1 MLVTVVVVIVGAVL
15 AVRGPVRV
23 ERDNGAAGER
33 RGKQTGQ
40 EKRRGSES
48 FHGPITGLAAAEVC
62 DTLLRAVSSGVL
74 LFHAGVDL
82 PCSTLAARMPATTG
96 RRAFL
101 QLLVDEG
108 VTHLF
113 GNPGTTELAIMEV
126 VPEFPQLDFVLGL
139 QESVVLAMADGFC
152 RASGRLAAANVH
164 VMPGLGNAMG
174 ALYNAKFSGSPILLT
189 AGQQEQGHGLLEPML
204 YEPLVPV
211 AQPLVKWA
219 VEATRAADLPRILHR
234 AAKIALTP
242 PTGPVFLSLPGDVL
256 DESVEMELGRPVRV
270 DSAARP
276 NDDVLKRIAEMA
288 TSAKR
293 PAILAGQELAA
304 RDAFGEAAELAELLG
319 AAVYGSSIPYA
330 AAFPTQHP
338 AYMGAFTRAQ
348 KQVRGALEAHDLL
361 LVLGADLLRMS
372 VYSPVEPLPP
382 GLPVIHVSER
392 SHELGKNY
400 RTDIAVE
407 ADVKQTLR
415 ALLPLV
421 RGAGPTEQAK
431 KRLAELK
438 QSNWSAQRD
447 KARVEAM
454 LAAETKPIDPQYL
467 MLRFTESLPRDAV
480 VVDEGLV
487 STYPL
492 PKLLPLRGPRDY
504 YGLASGGLGF
514 AVPGAVGIS
523 LALPG
528 RPIAVVSGDG
538 AAMYGI
544 QGLWTAAHRELPIT
558 YIIANNRGYRI
569 IKERLV
575 SFRKT
580 DKFTG
585 MDIREPEIDFVALAQ
600 SLGLAARRVTD
611 PQDIA
616 PALREGFASGK
627 PNLIDVRVA
636 DGFGG

>member
-1 MLVTVVVVIVGAVL
+1 MPLRL
-15 AVRGPVRV
+15 
-23 ERDNGAAGER
+23 
-33 RGKQTGQ
+33 Q
-40 EKRRGSES
+40 ES
-48 FHGPITGLAAAEVC
+48 FRTDGSFCFCA
-62 DTLLRAVSSGVL
+62 SSSR
-74 LFHAGVDL
+74 FA
-82 PCSTLAARMPATTG
+82 CSTLAPRMPSISG

-101 QLLVDEG
+101 QLLLDEG

-126 VPEFPQLDFVLGL
+126 VPEYPQLEFVLGL
-139 QESVVLAMADGFC
+139 QESVVVAMADGFC

-174 ALYNAKFSGSPILLT
+174 ALYNAKFSGSPVILT

-219 VEATRAADLPRILHR
+219 VEVTRAADLPRIIRR

-256 DESVEMELGRPVRV
+256 DETAEIDFGRPVRV
-270 DSAARP
+270 NSATRP
-276 NDDVLKRIAEMA
+276 SDEVLKQINEMLLRA
-288 TSAKR
+288 RR
-293 PAILAGQELAA
+293 PAILAGQELAT
-304 RDAFGEAAELAELLG
+304 REAFAEAAELAELVG
-319 AAVYGSSIPYA
+319 AAVYASSIPYTA
-330 AAFPTQHP
+330 QFPTDHP
-338 AYMGAFTRAQ
+338 AYMGAFSRTQ
-348 KQVRGALEAHDLL
+348 KQVRATLEAHDLL

-372 VYSPVEPLPP
+372 VYSPVEPVPP
-382 GLPVIHVSER
+382 GLPVIHISER
-392 SHELGKNY
+392 AHELGKNY
-400 RTDIAVE
+400 RTDLAVE
-407 ADVKQTLR
+407 ADVRETLR

-421 RGAGPTEQAK
+421 RRNGPAEEAR
-431 KRLAELK
+431 KRLAELAPK
-438 QSNWSAQRD
+438 NWTAQRD

-467 MLRFTESLPRDAV
+467 MLRFTETLPRDAV

-492 PKLLPLRGPRDY
+492 PKLLPLRGPQDY

-523 LALPG
+523 MALPG
-528 RPIAVVSGDG
+528 RPIAAIVGDG

-544 QGLWTAAHRELPIT
+544 QGLWTAAHHKLPIT
-558 YIIANNRGYRI
+558 YLIANNRGYRI

-585 MDIREPEIDFVALAQ
+585 MDIREPDIDFVSMAQ
-600 SLGLAARRVTD
+600 SMGVAARRIAD

-616 PALREGFASGK
+616 PALREAFASGK